1 LPQRFCSCLA
11 EDSEV
16 IFLRKSFTLCGA
28 ILMAATI
35 AQAGGFKKFAGEF
48 LYNGVGSRALGM
60 GSAYVAVA
68 NDVTAGYWN
77 PAGLAEAEGFQAQF
91 MHSQQFISSVQYDYL
106 GLSRKFENGAT
117 MGLSVLRLGVDD
129 IADSRNALIGESLQ
143 TGYLDYSKISYFNT
157 ADYAFILSYANRYN
171 DNLSY
176 GANIKLIYR
185 DYSIESALGIGFDAG
200 VRYRI
205 LPGFIAALIV
215 RDITTTMMAWSTDE
229 KEFITPSL
237 RPGISY
243 QYLFESIGLYL
254 QPSFDV
260 NLMFENRKASAQ
272 MHLGPISADT
282 FWGMEAGYR
291 DVVFL
296 RAGYDDLERFN
307 GGIGLSITRFA
318 IDYSYTN
325 YDQELGNVHRISF
338 HLKLR

>member
-1 LPQRFCSCLA
+1 M
-11 EDSEV
+11 
-16 IFLRKSFTLCGA
+16 TLCA
-28 ILMAATI
+28 VTMTR
-35 AQAGGFKKFAGEF
+35 AGGLKKYAGEF
-48 LYNGVGSRALGM
+48 LNNGAGSRALGM

-91 MHSQQFISSVQYDYL
+91 MHSQQFISSIQYDYL

-117 MGLSVLRLGVDD
+117 LGLSILRLGVDD
-129 IADSRNALIGESLQ
+129 IADSRNALVGESLRN
-143 TGYLDYSKISYFNT
+143 GYLDYSKISYFNT
-157 ADYAFILSYANRYN
+157 ADYAFILSYANRYSE
-171 DNLSY
+171 DFTY

-185 DYSIESALGIGFDAG
+185 DYSIESALGIGFDLGA
-200 VRYRI
+200 RYRI
-205 LPGFIAALIV
+205 LSGLHAGIML

-243 QYLFESIGLYL
+243 QYHFDSIGLYL

-260 NLMFENRKASAQ
+260 NLMFENRQSSAQ
-272 MHLGPISADT
+272 LHMGPVSADT
-282 FWGMEAGYR
+282 FWGMEIGYR

-296 RAGYDDLERFN
+296 RLGYDDLERFN
-307 GGIGLSITRFA
+307 GGIGLSITRFG

-338 HLKLR
+338 NLKLK